1 MEAFNPFFGYSHGAF
16 GCAIESRFSEARE
29 IRENFHSDDYFFGVL
44 LYRDDGEDLR
54 GTRNAT
60 YYSRSRVDCSC
71 VRSFIGIFVGTIT
84 FHESHVVRDL
94 SSGLSSRFLD
104 ALNKVGALRAFRKQL
119 GSSNIL
125 MKILN
130 RYLAVSL
137 LKGYLPVL
145 AIFLAIFSL
154 IVFVEELELGEV
166 SKGRYTFLNASEF
179 LLLTMPSRFVF
190 LAPFVALL
198 GSIMALGGL
207 ANGRELIAMQAGGI
221 SPYQIA
227 WSVMKVGA
235 WLILV
240 VGFLEEFVTPHLDQE
255 AHFKRSMALS
265 DSGAY
270 KGKQGFWFREGK
282 RFVRIQEIRYGEVP
296 QGIDIFEFN
305 DEGQMTTYMH
315 AQEADIKN
323 PQKWTLKN
331 IKKQVIQGFSVSQE
345 LLASLEW
352 DSPLKQKEVRL
363 LTLPASSLAPSE
375 LYQYI
380 EVLKRKKQNS
390 LRYELS
396 FWAKLLMPLNTG
408 LMILVAI
415 PFVFGPLRMAAA
427 GKRVFI
433 GSLAGLGYYL
443 MTEIFKY
450 VGILFGASPFL
461 TTAAPFLILSVVTLI
476 FWRRYVY

>member
-1 MEAFNPFFGYSHGAF
+1 
-16 GCAIESRFSEARE
+16 
-29 IRENFHSDDYFFGVL
+29 
-44 LYRDDGEDLR
+44 
-54 GTRNAT
+54 
-60 YYSRSRVDCSC
+60 
-71 VRSFIGIFVGTIT
+71 
-84 FHESHVVRDL
+84 
-94 SSGLSSRFLD
+94 
-104 ALNKVGALRAFRKQL
+104 
-119 GSSNIL
+119 

-145 AIFLAIFSL
+145 AIFLAVFSL
-154 IVFVEELELGEV
+154 MVFVDELALGEG
-166 SKGRYTFLNASEF
+166 SKGRYTFLNAGEF
-179 LLLTMPSRFVF
+179 LLLTLPSRFVF

-235 WLILV
+235 WFILI
-240 VGFLEEFVTPHLDQE
+240 VGFLEEVVTPHLDQE
-255 AHFKRSMALS
+255 AHFKRSIALS

-282 RFVRIQEIRYGEVP
+282 RFVRIQDIRYGEVP

-315 AQEADIKN
+315 AQEADIRN

-331 IKKQVIQGFSVSQE
+331 IKRQVIQGFSVSQD
-345 LLASLEW
+345 LLRSLEW

-380 EVLKRKKQNS
+380 EVLKRKKQYS

-396 FWAKLLMPLNTG
+396 FWDKIFMPLNTG

-415 PFVFGPLRMAAA
+415 PVVFGPLRMSAA

-433 GSLAGLGYYL
+433 GSLVGLGYYL

-450 VGILFGASPFL
+450 VGVLFGASPFW
-461 TTAAPFLILSVVTLI
+461 TTADPFLVLSIVTVA

>member
-1 MEAFNPFFGYSHGAF
+1 
-16 GCAIESRFSEARE
+16 
-29 IRENFHSDDYFFGVL
+29 
-44 LYRDDGEDLR
+44 
-54 GTRNAT
+54 
-60 YYSRSRVDCSC
+60 
-71 VRSFIGIFVGTIT
+71 
-84 FHESHVVRDL
+84 
-94 SSGLSSRFLD
+94 
-104 ALNKVGALRAFRKQL
+104 
-119 GSSNIL
+119 

-145 AIFLAIFSL
+145 AIFLAVFSL
-154 IVFVEELELGEV
+154 IVFVDELDEV
-166 SKGRYTFLNASEF
+166 GKGRYTFWSASEF
-179 LLLTMPSRFVF
+179 LLLTLPSRFVF

-235 WLILV
+235 LFICV
-240 VGFLEEFVTPHLDQE
+240 VGFFEEAVTPPLDQE
-255 AHFKRSMALS
+255 AYLKRSMALS

-270 KGKQGFWFREGK
+270 KGKQGFWFREGR
-282 RFVRIQEIRYGEVP
+282 RFVRIYEIRYGEVP

-315 AQEADIKN
+315 AEEADILN

-331 IKKQVIQGFSVSQE
+331 IQKQVIHGFNVSQE
-345 LLASLEW
+345 HLVSLEW

-375 LYQYI
+375 LFQYI

-396 FWAKLLMPLNTG
+396 FWDKLLMPLNTG

-415 PFVFGPLRMAAA
+415 PFVLGPLRMSTA

-433 GSLAGLGYYL
+433 GSLAGLAYYL
-443 MTEIFKY
+443 MTEIFKH
-450 VGILFGASPFL
+450 VGILFGGAPFL
-461 TTAAPFLILSVVTLI
+461 TTVAPFLILSVVTLML
-476 FWRRYVY
+476 WRRYVN

>member
-1 MEAFNPFFGYSHGAF
+1 
-16 GCAIESRFSEARE
+16 
-29 IRENFHSDDYFFGVL
+29 
-44 LYRDDGEDLR
+44 
-54 GTRNAT
+54 
-60 YYSRSRVDCSC
+60 
-71 VRSFIGIFVGTIT
+71 
-84 FHESHVVRDL
+84 
-94 SSGLSSRFLD
+94 
-104 ALNKVGALRAFRKQL
+104 
-119 GSSNIL
+119 

-145 AIFLAIFSL
+145 AIFLAVFSL
-154 IVFVEELELGEV
+154 IVFVDELDEV
-166 SKGRYTFLNASEF
+166 GKGHYTFWGASEF
-179 LLLTMPSRFVF
+179 LLLTLPSRFVF

-235 WLILV
+235 WFILV
-240 VGFLEEFVTPHLDQE
+240 VGFLQEAVTPSLDQ
-255 AHFKRSMALS
+255 AAYVKRSIALS

-270 KGKQGFWFREGK
+270 KGKQGFWFREGR
-282 RFVRIQEIRYGEVP
+282 RFVRIYEIRYGEIP

-315 AQEADIKN
+315 AQEADIVN

-331 IKKQVIQGFSVSQE
+331 IQKQVIHGFNVSQE
-345 LLASLEW
+345 HLVSLEW

-396 FWAKLLMPLNTG
+396 FWDKLLMPLNTG

-443 MTEIFKY
+443 MTEIFKH
-450 VGILFGASPFL
+450 VGILFGASPFF
-461 TTAAPFLILSVVTLI
+461 TTVAPFVMMSFVTRVM
-476 FWRRYVY
+476 WRRHLH

>member
-1 MEAFNPFFGYSHGAF
+1 
-16 GCAIESRFSEARE
+16 
-29 IRENFHSDDYFFGVL
+29 
-44 LYRDDGEDLR
+44 
-54 GTRNAT
+54 
-60 YYSRSRVDCSC
+60 
-71 VRSFIGIFVGTIT
+71 
-84 FHESHVVRDL
+84 
-94 SSGLSSRFLD
+94 
-104 ALNKVGALRAFRKQL
+104 
-119 GSSNIL
+119 

-154 IVFVEELELGEV
+154 IIFVEELELGEV
-166 SKGRYTFLNASEF
+166 SKGRYTFLNAGEF
-179 LLLTMPSRFVF
+179 MLLTLPSRFVF

-235 WLILV
+235 WFILI
-240 VGFLEEFVTPHLDQE
+240 VGFLEEVVTPYLDQE

-265 DSGAY
+265 DSWVY

-282 RFVRIQEIRYGEVP
+282 RFIRIQEIRYGEIP

-305 DEGQMTTYMH
+305 DERQMTTYMH

-345 LLASLEW
+345 FLASLEW
-352 DSPLKQKEVRL
+352 DSPLKRKEVRL

-380 EVLKRKKQNS
+380 EVLKRKKQHS
-390 LRYELS
+390 RRYELS

-415 PFVFGPLRMAAA
+415 PFVFGPLRMAAS
-427 GKRVFI
+427 GRRVFI

-443 MTEIFKY
+443 MTEIFKH
-450 VGILFGASPFL
+450 VGVLLDASPFW
-461 TTAAPFLILSVVTLI
+461 TTAAPFLVLSIVTVA

>member
-1 MEAFNPFFGYSHGAF
+1 
-16 GCAIESRFSEARE
+16 
-29 IRENFHSDDYFFGVL
+29 
-44 LYRDDGEDLR
+44 
-54 GTRNAT
+54 
-60 YYSRSRVDCSC
+60 
-71 VRSFIGIFVGTIT
+71 
-84 FHESHVVRDL
+84 
-94 SSGLSSRFLD
+94 
-104 ALNKVGALRAFRKQL
+104 
-119 GSSNIL
+119 

-145 AIFLAIFSL
+145 AIFLAVFSL
-154 IVFVEELELGEV
+154 IVFVDELDEV
-166 SKGRYTFLNASEF
+166 GKGRYTFWSASEF
-179 LLLTMPSRFVF
+179 LVLTLPSRFVF

-207 ANGRELIAMQAGGI
+207 ANGRELVAMQACGI

-235 WLILV
+235 CFIV
-240 VGFLEEFVTPHLDQE
+240 IVGFLEEAITPSLDQE
-255 AHFKRSMALS
+255 AYFKRSMALS

-282 RFVRIQEIRYGEVP
+282 RFVRIHAIRYGEIP

-305 DEGQMTTYMH
+305 DEGQMTIYMH
-315 AQEADIKN
+315 AQEADIVN

-331 IKKQVIQGFSVSQE
+331 IQKQVIHGFNVSQE
-345 LLASLEW
+345 HLASLEW
-352 DSPLKQKEVRL
+352 DSPLKQKEMRL
-363 LTLPASSLAPSE
+363 LTLPASSLAPSD

-396 FWAKLLMPLNTG
+396 FWDKLLMPLNTG
-408 LMILVAI
+408 LMILVGV
-415 PFVFGPLRMAAA
+415 PFVFGPLRMSAP

-443 MTEIFKY
+443 MTEIFKH

-461 TTAAPFLILSVVTLI
+461 TTIAPFLILSVVTLVL
-476 FWRRYVY
+476 WRRYVY

>member
-1 MEAFNPFFGYSHGAF
+1 
-16 GCAIESRFSEARE
+16 
-29 IRENFHSDDYFFGVL
+29 
-44 LYRDDGEDLR
+44 
-54 GTRNAT
+54 
-60 YYSRSRVDCSC
+60 
-71 VRSFIGIFVGTIT
+71 
-84 FHESHVVRDL
+84 
-94 SSGLSSRFLD
+94 
-104 ALNKVGALRAFRKQL
+104 
-119 GSSNIL
+119 

-145 AIFLAIFSL
+145 AILLAVFSL
-154 IVFVEELELGEV
+154 IVFVEELDEV
-166 SKGRYTFLNASEF
+166 GKGRYTFLSATEF
-179 LLLTMPSRFVF
+179 LLLTLPSRFIF

-207 ANGRELIAMQAGGI
+207 ANGRELTAMQAGGI

-227 WSVMKVGA
+227 WSVIKVGT
-235 WLILV
+235 WFILV
-240 VGFLEEFVTPHLDQE
+240 VGFMEEVVTPPLDQE
-255 AHFKRSMALS
+255 AYLNRSMALS
-265 DSGAY
+265 DSGTY
-270 KGKQGFWFREGK
+270 KGKQGFWFREGR
-282 RFVRIQEIRYGEVP
+282 RFVRIHEIRYGEVP

-305 DEGQMTTYMH
+305 EAGQMTTYMH
-315 AQEADIKN
+315 AQEADIVN
-323 PQKWTLKN
+323 PQKWTLKH
-331 IKKQVIQGFSVSQE
+331 IKKQSIQGFSVSQE

-363 LTLPASSLAPSE
+363 LTRPPSSLAPSE
-375 LYQYI
+375 LHEYI

-396 FWAKLLMPLNTG
+396 FWDKLLMPLNTG

-415 PFVFGPLRMAAA
+415 PFVFSPLRMAAA

-450 VGILFGASPFL
+450 VGLLFGAAPFL
-461 TTAAPFLILSVVTLI
+461 TTAAPFLILSVVT
-476 FWRRYVY
+476 FVCWRRYVY

>member
-1 MEAFNPFFGYSHGAF
+1 
-16 GCAIESRFSEARE
+16 
-29 IRENFHSDDYFFGVL
+29 
-44 LYRDDGEDLR
+44 
-54 GTRNAT
+54 
-60 YYSRSRVDCSC
+60 
-71 VRSFIGIFVGTIT
+71 
-84 FHESHVVRDL
+84 
-94 SSGLSSRFLD
+94 
-104 ALNKVGALRAFRKQL
+104 
-119 GSSNIL
+119 

-145 AIFLAIFSL
+145 AIFLAVFSL
-154 IVFVEELELGEV
+154 IVFVEELDEV
-166 SKGRYTFLNASEF
+166 GNGRYTFLSAGEF
-179 LLLTMPSRFVF
+179 LLMTLPSRFIF

-235 WLILV
+235 WFILV
-240 VGFLEEFVTPHLDQE
+240 VGFLEEVVTPPLEQE
-255 AHFKRSMALS
+255 AHSKRSMALS
-265 DSGAY
+265 DSGTY
-270 KGKQGFWFREGK
+270 KGKQGFWFREGR
-282 RFVRIQEIRYGEVP
+282 RFVRIREIHYGEVP

-305 DEGQMTTYMH
+305 ETGQMTAYMH
-315 AQEADIKN
+315 AQEADIVS

-331 IKKQVIQGFSVSQE
+331 ITKQVIDGFSVSQE

-380 EVLKRKKQNS
+380 EVLKRKKQHS

-396 FWAKLLMPLNTG
+396 FWDKIFMPLNTG

-443 MTEIFKY
+443 MTEIFKN

-461 TTAAPFLILSVVTLI
+461 TTAAPFLILSVGTFI
-476 FWRRYVY
+476 FWRRSLH

>member
-1 MEAFNPFFGYSHGAF
+1 
-16 GCAIESRFSEARE
+16 
-29 IRENFHSDDYFFGVL
+29 
-44 LYRDDGEDLR
+44 
-54 GTRNAT
+54 
-60 YYSRSRVDCSC
+60 
-71 VRSFIGIFVGTIT
+71 
-84 FHESHVVRDL
+84 
-94 SSGLSSRFLD
+94 
-104 ALNKVGALRAFRKQL
+104 
-119 GSSNIL
+119 

-145 AIFLAIFSL
+145 AIFLGVFSL
-154 IVFVEELELGEV
+154 IVFVEELDEV
-166 SKGRYTFLNASEF
+166 GNGRYTFLSATEF
-179 LLLTMPSRFVF
+179 LLLTLPSRFIF

-227 WSVMKVGA
+227 WSVIKVGA
-235 WLILV
+235 GFILV
-240 VGFLEEFVTPHLDQE
+240 VGFLEEVVTPPLDQE
-255 AHFKRSMALS
+255 AHLKRSVALS
-265 DSGAY
+265 DSRTY
-270 KGKQGFWFREGK
+270 KGQQGFWFREGR
-282 RFVRIQEIRYGEVP
+282 RFVRIHEIRYGEVP

-305 DEGQMTTYMH
+305 EAGQMTTYMH
-315 AQEADIKN
+315 AQEADIVN

-331 IKKQVIQGFSVSQE
+331 IKKQAIQGFSVSQE
-345 LLASLEW
+345 FLASLEW
-352 DSPLKQKEVRL
+352 DSPLKQNEVRL

-380 EVLKRKKQNS
+380 EVLKRKKQYS

-396 FWAKLLMPLNTG
+396 FWDKLLMPLNTG

-450 VGILFGASPFL
+450 VGLLFGASPFL
-461 TTAAPFLILSVVTLI
+461 TTAAPFLILSVVT
-476 FWRRYVY
+476 FVCWRRYVQ

>member
-1 MEAFNPFFGYSHGAF
+1 
-16 GCAIESRFSEARE
+16 
-29 IRENFHSDDYFFGVL
+29 
-44 LYRDDGEDLR
+44 
-54 GTRNAT
+54 
-60 YYSRSRVDCSC
+60 
-71 VRSFIGIFVGTIT
+71 
-84 FHESHVVRDL
+84 
-94 SSGLSSRFLD
+94 
-104 ALNKVGALRAFRKQL
+104 
-119 GSSNIL
+119 

-130 RYLAVSL
+130 RYLALSL

-145 AIFLAIFSL
+145 AIFLAVFSL
-154 IVFVEELELGEV
+154 IVFVDELDEV
-166 SKGRYTFLNASEF
+166 GKGRYTFWSASEF
-179 LLLTMPSRFVF
+179 LVLTLPSRFVF

-207 ANGRELIAMQAGGI
+207 ANGRELVAMQAGGI
-221 SPYQIA
+221 SPYQIS
-227 WSVMKVGA
+227 WSVIKVGA
-235 WLILV
+235 WFILV
-240 VGFLEEFVTPHLDQE
+240 VGFLEEAITPPLDQE
-255 AHFKRSMALS
+255 AYLKRSMALS

-270 KGKQGFWFREGK
+270 KGKQGFWFREGR
-282 RFVRIQEIRYGEVP
+282 RFVRIHEIRYGEIP

-315 AQEADIKN
+315 AQEADIVN

-331 IKKQVIQGFSVSQE
+331 IQKQVIHGFNVSQE
-345 LLASLEW
+345 HLVSLEW
-352 DSPLKQKEVRL
+352 NSPLKQKEVRL

-390 LRYELS
+390 LRYEIS
-396 FWAKLLMPLNTG
+396 FWDKLLMPLNTG

-415 PFVFGPLRMAAA
+415 PFAFGPLRMAAA

-443 MTEIFKY
+443 VTEIFKH

-461 TTAAPFLILSVVTLI
+461 TTVAPFLILSGITVV
-476 FWRRYVY
+476 FWRRHLY

>member
-1 MEAFNPFFGYSHGAF
+1 
-16 GCAIESRFSEARE
+16 
-29 IRENFHSDDYFFGVL
+29 
-44 LYRDDGEDLR
+44 
-54 GTRNAT
+54 
-60 YYSRSRVDCSC
+60 
-71 VRSFIGIFVGTIT
+71 
-84 FHESHVVRDL
+84 
-94 SSGLSSRFLD
+94 
-104 ALNKVGALRAFRKQL
+104 
-119 GSSNIL
+119 

-130 RYLAVSL
+130 RYLSISL

-145 AIFLAIFSL
+145 AIFLAVFSL
-154 IVFVEELELGEV
+154 IVFVEELDEV
-166 SKGRYTFLNASEF
+166 GKGRYTFWSACEF
-179 LLLTMPSRFVF
+179 LLLTLPSRFVF

-221 SPYQIA
+221 SPYRIA
-227 WSVMKVGA
+227 WSVIKVGA
-235 WLILV
+235 WFILV
-240 VGFLEEFVTPHLDQE
+240 VGFLEEAVTPPLDQE
-255 AHFKRSMALS
+255 AYFKRSMALS

-270 KGKQGFWFREGK
+270 KGKQGFWFREGS

-296 QGIDIFEFN
+296 LGIDIFEFN
-305 DEGQMTTYMH
+305 DGGQLTTYMH
-315 AQEADIKN
+315 AQEADIVN

-331 IKKQVIQGFSVSQE
+331 IKKQVIHGFSVSQE
-345 LLASLEW
+345 LLESLEW
-352 DSPLKQKEVRL
+352 ASPLKPKEMRL

-375 LYQYI
+375 LYQYV
-380 EVLKRKKQNS
+380 EVLKRKKQHS

-396 FWAKLLMPLNTG
+396 FWDKLLMPLNTG

-443 MTEIFKY
+443 MTEIFKH
-450 VGILFGASPFL
+450 VGLLFGASPFL
-461 TTAAPFLILSVVTLI
+461 TTAAPFLILSVVTVV

>member
-1 MEAFNPFFGYSHGAF
+1 
-16 GCAIESRFSEARE
+16 
-29 IRENFHSDDYFFGVL
+29 
-44 LYRDDGEDLR
+44 
-54 GTRNAT
+54 
-60 YYSRSRVDCSC
+60 
-71 VRSFIGIFVGTIT
+71 
-84 FHESHVVRDL
+84 
-94 SSGLSSRFLD
+94 
-104 ALNKVGALRAFRKQL
+104 
-119 GSSNIL
+119 

-145 AIFLAIFSL
+145 AIFLAVFSL
-154 IVFVEELELGEV
+154 IVFVEELDEV
-166 SKGRYTFLNASEF
+166 GKGRYTFWNASEF
-179 LLLTMPSRFVF
+179 LLLTLPSRFVF

-235 WLILV
+235 LFIFV
-240 VGFLEEFVTPHLDQE
+240 VGFFEEAVTPPLDQE
-255 AHFKRSMALS
+255 AYLKRSMALS

-270 KGKQGFWFREGK
+270 KGKQGFWFREGR
-282 RFVRIQEIRYGEVP
+282 RFVRIHEIRYGEVP

-305 DEGQMTTYMH
+305 EGGQMTTYMH
-315 AQEADIKN
+315 AQEADILN

-331 IKKQVIQGFSVSQE
+331 IQIQVIHGFSVSRE
-345 LLASLEW
+345 HLVSLEW

-375 LYQYI
+375 LFQYI
-380 EVLKRKKQNS
+380 EVLKRKKQNF

-396 FWAKLLMPLNTG
+396 FWDKLLMPLNTG

-443 MTEIFKY
+443 MTEIFKH

-461 TTAAPFLILSVVTLI
+461 TTAAPFLILSIVTLV

>member
-1 MEAFNPFFGYSHGAF
+1 M
-16 GCAIESRFSEARE
+16 
-29 IRENFHSDDYFFGVL
+29 
-44 LYRDDGEDLR
+44 
-54 GTRNAT
+54 
-60 YYSRSRVDCSC
+60 
-71 VRSFIGIFVGTIT
+71 
-84 FHESHVVRDL
+84 
-94 SSGLSSRFLD
+94 
-104 ALNKVGALRAFRKQL
+104 
-119 GSSNIL
+119 
-125 MKILN
+125 
-130 RYLAVSL
+130 
-137 LKGYLPVL
+137 L
-145 AIFLAIFSL
+145 AIFLAVFSL
-154 IVFVEELELGEV
+154 IVFVEELDEV
-166 SKGRYTFLNASEF
+166 GKGRYSFWNASEF
-179 LLLTMPSRFVF
+179 LLLTLPSRFVF

-221 SPYQIA
+221 SPYQIG

-235 WLILV
+235 LFIFI
-240 VGFLEEFVTPHLDQE
+240 VGFFEEAVTPPLDQE
-255 AHFKRSMALS
+255 AYLKRSMALS

-270 KGKQGFWFREGK
+270 KGKQGFWFREGR
-282 RFVRIQEIRYGEVP
+282 RFVRIHEIRYGEVP

-305 DEGQMTTYMH
+305 EGGQMTTYMH
-315 AQEADIKN
+315 AQEADILN

-331 IKKQVIQGFSVSQE
+331 IQKQVIHGFKVSRE
-345 LLASLEW
+345 HLVSLEW

-396 FWAKLLMPLNTG
+396 FWDKLLMPFNTG

-443 MTEIFKY
+443 MAEIFKH

-461 TTAAPFLILSVVTLI
+461 TTAAPFLILSIVTLV

>member
-1 MEAFNPFFGYSHGAF
+1 
-16 GCAIESRFSEARE
+16 
-29 IRENFHSDDYFFGVL
+29 
-44 LYRDDGEDLR
+44 
-54 GTRNAT
+54 
-60 YYSRSRVDCSC
+60 
-71 VRSFIGIFVGTIT
+71 
-84 FHESHVVRDL
+84 
-94 SSGLSSRFLD
+94 
-104 ALNKVGALRAFRKQL
+104 
-119 GSSNIL
+119 
-125 MKILN
+125 
-130 RYLAVSL
+130 
-137 LKGYLPVL
+137 VL
-145 AIFLAIFSL
+145 AIFLAVFSL
-154 IVFVEELELGEV
+154 IVFADELALGEV
-166 SKGRYTFLNASEF
+166 SKGRYTFLNAGEF
-179 LLLTMPSRFVF
+179 LLMTMPSRFVF

-207 ANGRELIAMQAGGI
+207 GNGRELIAMQAGGI

-235 WLILV
+235 WFILV
-240 VGFLEEFVTPHLDQE
+240 VGFFEEVVTPPLDQE
-255 AHFKRSMALS
+255 AYFKRSMALS

-270 KGKQGFWFREGK
+270 KGKQGFWFREGR

-305 DEGQMTTYMH
+305 EVGQMMTYMH
-315 AQEADIKN
+315 AQEADIGN

-331 IKKQVIQGFSVSQE
+331 IKMQVIQGFSVSQE

-352 DSPLKQKEVRL
+352 DSPLQQKEVRL

-396 FWAKLLMPLNTG
+396 FWGKLLMPLNTG

-415 PFVFGPLRMAAA
+415 PFVFGPLRMAPT

-433 GSLAGLGYYL
+433 GSLAGLGFYL

-450 VGILFGASPFL
+450 IGVLFGAPPFL
-461 TTAAPFLILSVVTLI
+461 TTAAPFLILSVVTVV
-476 FWRRYVY
+476 FWRRHVY

>member
-1 MEAFNPFFGYSHGAF
+1 
-16 GCAIESRFSEARE
+16 
-29 IRENFHSDDYFFGVL
+29 
-44 LYRDDGEDLR
+44 
-54 GTRNAT
+54 
-60 YYSRSRVDCSC
+60 
-71 VRSFIGIFVGTIT
+71 
-84 FHESHVVRDL
+84 
-94 SSGLSSRFLD
+94 
-104 ALNKVGALRAFRKQL
+104 
-119 GSSNIL
+119 

-145 AIFLAIFSL
+145 AIFLAVFSL
-154 IVFVEELELGEV
+154 IVFVEELDEV
-166 SKGRYTFLNASEF
+166 GKGRYTFWNASEF
-179 LLLTMPSRFVF
+179 LLLTLPSRFVF

-235 WLILV
+235 LFIFV
-240 VGFLEEFVTPHLDQE
+240 VGFFEEAVTPPLDQE
-255 AHFKRSMALS
+255 AYLKRSMALS

-270 KGKQGFWFREGK
+270 KGKQGFWFREGR
-282 RFVRIQEIRYGEVP
+282 RFVRIHEIRYGEVP

-305 DEGQMTTYMH
+305 EGGQMTTYMH
-315 AQEADIKN
+315 AQEADILN

-331 IKKQVIQGFSVSQE
+331 IQIQVIHGFSVSRE
-345 LLASLEW
+345 HLVSLEW

-375 LYQYI
+375 LFQYI
-380 EVLKRKKQNS
+380 EVLKRKKQNF

-396 FWAKLLMPLNTG
+396 FWDKLLMPLNTG
-408 LMILVAI
+408 LMILIAI

-443 MTEIFKY
+443 MTEIFKH

-461 TTAAPFLILSVVTLI
+461 TTAAPFLILSIVTLV

>member
-1 MEAFNPFFGYSHGAF
+1 
-16 GCAIESRFSEARE
+16 
-29 IRENFHSDDYFFGVL
+29 
-44 LYRDDGEDLR
+44 
-54 GTRNAT
+54 
-60 YYSRSRVDCSC
+60 
-71 VRSFIGIFVGTIT
+71 
-84 FHESHVVRDL
+84 
-94 SSGLSSRFLD
+94 
-104 ALNKVGALRAFRKQL
+104 
-119 GSSNIL
+119 

-145 AIFLAIFSL
+145 AIFLAVFSL
-154 IVFVEELELGEV
+154 IVFVEELDEV
-166 SKGRYTFLNASEF
+166 GKGRYTFWNASEF
-179 LLLTMPSRFVF
+179 LLLTLPSRFVF

-235 WLILV
+235 LFIFV
-240 VGFLEEFVTPHLDQE
+240 VGFFEEAVTPPLDQE
-255 AHFKRSMALS
+255 AYLKRSMALS

-270 KGKQGFWFREGK
+270 KGKQGFWFREGR
-282 RFVRIQEIRYGEVP
+282 RFVRIHEIRYGEVP

-305 DEGQMTTYMH
+305 EGGQMTTYMH
-315 AQEADIKN
+315 AQEADILN

-331 IKKQVIQGFSVSQE
+331 IQIQVIHGFSVSRE
-345 LLASLEW
+345 HLVSLEW

-375 LYQYI
+375 LFQYI
-380 EVLKRKKQNS
+380 EVLKRKKQNF

-396 FWAKLLMPLNTG
+396 FWDKLLMPLNTG
-408 LMILVAI
+408 LMILIAI
-415 PFVFGPLRMAAA
+415 PFVFGPLRMATA

-443 MTEIFKY
+443 MTEIFKH

-461 TTAAPFLILSVVTLI
+461 TTAAPFLILSIVTLV